1 MALISSLMR
10 REDDVAA
17 GIDSSFNAKLK
28 VEGWT
33 LFSIALLL
41 TILRLY
47 ATAVRAGG
55 PKNWLLDEYLIILAF
70 LFYIFLV
77 GSLNVIA
84 SNGGANLFPPQQLAT
99 FTQEQIEKRILNSKI
114 VVVSEQAMLNTIYV
128 LKACLLVM
136 YTRLTVGLR
145 TQKAVRALSI
155 YALIGWLATEISYFT
170 MCMPFN
176 QYWAIPPD
184 NEQCAT
190 LEYYGVVQGVFN
202 ISSDMMMLSIPIS
215 IVVNL
220 QVPWRKKLV
229 LGLVLTMGI
238 FVILAAIMCKIHN
251 LSNVYSHNYMLWYIR
266 EASVALYVANMPMVW
281 PILREWFP
289 VLNRFGP
296 SHSGRGGN
304 GDSGIKH
311 DTGLA
316 GMPGSSSAGKTNA
329 GMHGSRFGT
338 VTTSVYHHKRRH
350 SLHSISDTT
359 DEMALQ
365 DMQKKKHRSMKG
377 DNMGGA
383 FDEERA
389 IDLPKNGITVQ
400 QTVVIEKSSVKSMSM
415 VDGLDFD
422 FDGRPASKPRDH
434 LNV

>member
-1 MALISSLMR
+1 MALISPLLR
-10 REDDVAA
+10 RDDDVAA
-17 GIDSSFNAKLK
+17 GIDSSFNSKLK

-41 TILRLY
+41 TTLRLY

-70 LFYIFLV
+70 LFYILLV
-77 GSLNVIA
+77 VSLNVIA

-99 FTQEQIEKRILNSKI
+99 FTPEQIEKRVLNSKI

-155 YALIGWLATEISYFT
+155 YACIGWLATEISYFT
-170 MCMPFN
+170 MCIPFS
-176 QYWAIPPD
+176 QYWAIPPQ

-190 LEYYGVVQGVFN
+190 LEYYGVVQGTFN
-202 ISSDMMMLSIPIS
+202 ITSDMLMLSIPIS
-215 IVVNL
+215 IVVKL

-229 LGLVLTMGI
+229 LGIVLTMGI

-281 PILREWFP
+281 PLLREWFP
-289 VLNRFGP
+289 FLNRFGP
-296 SHSGRGGN
+296 SNSGHGN
-304 GDSGIKH
+304 GGSGGI
-311 DTGLA
+311 DTSGLA
-316 GMPGSSSAGKTNA
+316 GMHGSANRKTNA

-338 VTTSVYHHKRRH
+338 VTTSVYHHKRRQ

-359 DEMALQ
+359 DDVALQ
-365 DMQKKKHRSMKG
+365 DMQKKKHRSLKG
-377 DNMGGA
+377 GNA
-383 FDEERA
+383 SPTFDEERA

-400 QTVVIEKSSVKSMSM
+400 QTVVIEKSSVKSMSIA
-415 VDGLDFD
+415 DGLDFD